1 MNEVWTNIYASKGP
15 QERSWTQQFPE
26 ESLRLTAAH
35 GSGPE
40 HAVIDVGGGA
50 SALAL
55 ALLDRGYH
63 DVTVVDIAAPALDE
77 LRALATDHGYKP
89 ESLSTVVCD
98 VLDFDPPKRFATW
111 HDRAVFHFLVESS
124 QQVRYRERLNHL
136 LQPGGLA
143 IVATFSPDGPAMC
156 SGLPVKQWSTD
167 SLAAFFEP
175 EFVVIESFVS
185 EHVTPNSAVQSFS
198 WVALRRVSPPLTR

>member
-1 MNEVWTNIYASKGP
+1 M
-15 QERSWTQQFPE
+15 
-26 ESLRLTAAH
+26 RLITAY

-40 HAVIDVGGGA
+40 DAVIDVGGGA

-55 ALLDRGYH
+55 ALLHRGYL
-63 DVTVVDIAAPALDE
+63 DVTVVDIAPPALAE
-77 LRALATDHGYKP
+77 LRALATDHGHKP
-89 ESLSTVVCD
+89 ESVSTVVCD

-143 IVATFSPDGPAMC
+143 IVATFSPDGPTMC
-156 SGLPVKQWSTD
+156 SGLPVKQWSTE
-167 SLAAFFEP
+167 SLTEFFAP

-185 EHVTPNSAVQSFS
+185 EHVTPNGAVQPFS
-198 WVALRRVSPPLTR
+198 WVALRRVNTPITRSALRETNRSRSTTDPG